1 MGYSSSSSACYTQ
14 STMPATAVIAE
25 DHEITREGLSRVLE
39 RRLNVDVV
47 ATTGDGLEAFS
58 LLKTHRP
65 DLLVLDLSLPHLDGL
80 DLLHKMRE
88 RDLSVGVVVLSMNE
102 ESRYVQQAFE
112 LGASAFVLKGSPLE
126 ELIEAVSK
134 VLEGST
140 YLSTN
145 VIAKLSE
152 DTASASDEET
162 RHESLSDREREV
174 LQLTAEGLTS
184 KEIGEK
190 LYISHRTVEKHREN
204 IKEKLEVQ
212 NAVEMARHAF
222 RRGLISGP
230 GALQ

>member
-1 MGYSSSSSACYTQ
+1 
-14 STMPATAVIAE
+14 MPTTAVIAE
-25 DHEITREGLSRVLE
+25 DHEITREGLSHVLE
-39 RRLNVDVV
+39 RRLNLQVV

-65 DLLVLDLSLPHLDGL
+65 DLLVLDLSLHHLDGL
-80 DLLHKMRE
+80 DLLHKIGE
-88 RDLSVGVVVLSMNE
+88 RDLSVSVVVLSMNG
-102 ESRYVQQAFE
+102 ESRYVQKAFQ
-112 LGASAFVLKGSPLE
+112 LGASAYVLKGSPLE

-134 VLEGST
+134 AVEGSS

-152 DTASASDEET
+152 DTASASDEES
-162 RHESLSDREREV
+162 RHELLTDREREV

-204 IKEKLEVQ
+204 IKGKLEVQ
-212 NAVEMARHAF
+212 NAVEMARYAF

-230 GALQ
+230 AALE